1 MNEGPLAA
9 ASSFDRGGSA
19 GYQTRARSRAP
30 SFEERADNR
39 RRKAGEARKL

>member
-30 SFEERADNR
+30 
-39 RRKAGEARKL
+39 KLWRTSRQPASL